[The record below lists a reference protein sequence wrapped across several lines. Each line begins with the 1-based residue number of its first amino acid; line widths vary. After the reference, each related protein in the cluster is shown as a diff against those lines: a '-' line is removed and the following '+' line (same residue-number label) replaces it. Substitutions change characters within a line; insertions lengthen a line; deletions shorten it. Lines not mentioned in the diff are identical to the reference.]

1 MINDEA
7 NKYCY
12 FAIKNVSELN
22 SLGWL
27 QCKKE
32 AIINNNTDNNNN
44 NFQNAL
50 DDALNYQTIETH
62 PKRISKLKPYINK
75 NNWKG
80 IEFSAGPKEWQKFEQ
95 NNKTIVLNILHVK
108 HNTKKVCV
116 VYKSKH
122 NNKRKNHVILLMIG
136 DVEKYNYLALTNL
149 SALLQKISSKH
160 KENFYCLKC
169 FNSYTTKSKL
179 KEHEEICNNH
189 DSCHLEMPNW
199 VNKMLGHNPGE
210 KSLKA
215 PFTNYLDLECTLKKI
230 TIVV

>member
-12 FAIKNVSELN
+12 FAIKILSKLN

-80 IEFSAGPKEWQKFEQ
+80 IEFRAGSKEWKKFEQ

-122 NNKRKNHVILLMIG
+122 NNKHKKQVILLMIG
-136 DVEKYNYLALTNL
+136 DVENIIILIYLIYLHYFKKYHQN
-149 SALLQKISSKH
+149 
-160 KENFYCLKC
+160 
-169 FNSYTTKSKL
+169 TKK
-179 KEHEEICNNH
+179 
-189 DSCHLEMPNW
+189 
-199 VNKMLGHNPGE
+199 V
-210 KSLKA
+210 
-215 PFTNYLDLECTLKKI
+215 F
-230 TIVV
+230 IV